1 MLAAVS
7 VFAAGETGD
16 EAFNLIIDNQVVQT
30 FHDIGGDIEARDFQ
44 RYTVHTDGPVSAD
57 QVQVEFFNDQRMGD
71 YDRNL
76 VIDKIVVDGKAFQ
89 TEADTTFS
97 TGFVKLN
104 GDFTGPGFFSKELL
118 TVNGTLSYLQ
128 DKGQPTS
135 GTRIRVDALGETGQ
149 ENLQVQINGETV
161 KNFRFTNQQS
171 NELESFQFF
180 VDDIVGIEDI
190 RIRFTN
196 DYFDSQ
202 TDRNLTVVS
211 FQTIDVE
218 TGDREIARTTDSNV
232 FARGVFTDADGIEP
246 GFGRGDTL
254 ATNGFFEVRQQA
266 TRLRIDASGAT
277 GDEVMEV
284 RLGDMVLGR
293 FDVGQSKQA
302 YFLNVDHNF
311 DLSDL
316 QIAFI
321 NDDSNDEG
329 YDRNLTVFA
338 YQKIDSD
345 SQRTIVR
352 QTQANVLSTGT
363 FLDDDGLV
371 AGFGRGNVLHA
382 NGFFQVS
389 DSVHG

>member
-1 MLAAVS
+1 M
-7 VFAAGETGD
+7 
-16 EAFNLIIDNQVVQT
+16 
-30 FHDIGGDIEARDFQ
+30 
-44 RYTVHTDGPVSAD
+44 
-57 QVQVEFFNDQRMGD
+57 
-71 YDRNL
+71 
-76 VIDKIVVDGKAFQ
+76 
-89 TEADTTFS
+89 
-97 TGFVKLN
+97 
-104 GDFTGPGFFSKELL
+104 
-118 TVNGTLSYLQ
+118 
-128 DKGQPTS
+128 
-135 GTRIRVDALGETGQ
+135 
-149 ENLQVQINGETV
+149 
-161 KNFRFTNQQS
+161 
-171 NELESFQFF
+171 
-180 VDDIVGIEDI
+180 DDIVGIEDI

-338 YQKIDSD
+338 YQKIDSN

-352 QTQANVLSTGT
+352 PTQANVLSTGT
-363 FLDDDGLV
+363 FLDDDGVV
-371 AGFGRGNVLHA
+371 AGFGRGKVLHA